1 MLFHTPE
8 FLLFFVVFLA
18 CYLPAR
24 GTRRATPVIAVFS
37 SAFYASWDW
46 RFLPLLW
53 VTIVLDYF
61 IGAAIAR
68 GRAHART
75 LLIASIVINLGIL
88 FYFKYWNFLIA
99 PLMPALARPD
109 LVLPLGISF
118 YVFQSMSYVID
129 VYRKKVE
136 PMTSLTSFAAFV
148 TFFPHLVAGPIQR
161 LQQLA
166 PQLARPEAIT
176 AARVLSGATL
186 FAAGFARKSG
196 GDLLASWH
204 DPIFAALATAEP
216 ATVVAAVFTFGLQIY
231 LDFAGYSEMAVGIA
245 RALGID
251 LVDNFQAPYLST
263 SIQEFWRRW
272 HISLSLWLRD
282 YLYISIGGSRAGL
295 ARQAA
300 NLMVTM
306 TICGLW
312 HGAGWTFVIWGV
324 LHGAFLAANLLLRQ
338 RPLPALLGWALTF
351 GLTNYFWL
359 FFRARTFDDAMTG
372 NAKIVQWL
380 LHPAWPA
387 VPPGVF
393 VIFLAVLLSDLWIR
407 RQGYLVPLEI
417 PRLTTSRAVA
427 WGVLCGALFALAI
440 VLSAGRPTEQ
450 FIYFQF

>member
-8 FLLFFVVFLA
+8 FLLFFVVFLV

-24 GTRRATPVIAVFS
+24 GTRWATPVIAVFS

-53 VTIVLDYF
+53 VTIVADYF
-61 IGAAIAR
+61 IAAAMVRAPAR
-68 GRAHART
+68 ART
-75 LLIASIVINLGIL
+75 LLMVSIAVNLGIL

-99 PLMPALARPD
+99 PLAPALALRD

-136 PMTSLTSFAAFV
+136 PMTSLLSFAAFV

-166 PQLARPEAIT
+166 PQLARPAAIT
-176 AARVLSGATL
+176 ASRVLSGATL
-186 FAAGFARKSG
+186 FAAGFLRKSG

-204 DPIFAALATAEP
+204 DPVFAALAQAEP

-231 LDFAGYSEMAVGIA
+231 LDFAGYSEMAVGLA
-245 RALGID
+245 RMLGVD
-251 LVDNFQAPYLST
+251 LIDNFQAPYLST

-282 YLYISIGGSRAGL
+282 YLYISLGGSRAGL

-300 NLMVTM
+300 NLLVTM
-306 TICGLW
+306 TVCGLW

-324 LHGAFLAANLLLRQ
+324 LHGAFLAANLWLRL

-359 FFRARTFDDAMTG
+359 YFRARTFEDAMTG
-372 NAKIVQWL
+372 NAKITTWL
-380 LHPAWPA
+380 RHPVWPA
-387 VPPGVF
+387 APPG
-393 VIFLAVLLSDLWIR
+393 IWIILLAVLLSDLWIR
-407 RQGYLVPLEI
+407 HRGYLVPLEI
-417 PRLTTSRAVA
+417 PPPTLPRAVA
-427 WGVLCGALFALAI
+427 WGLLCGVLLALAI